1 MVVVRQRSV
10 FCGTV
15 PRVTPGGRYPP
26 PCPVEP
32 GPSSAPTQTNPGAQ
46 RGRPADSSA
55 VPVTVLERFLGPR
68 ACWSTRACAR
78 YRQPQT
84 NMEVAVGYSLGI
96 DVGTTHIKYRVIH

>member
-32 GPSSAPTQTNPGAQ
+32 GPSSAPTQTNPGAH
-46 RGRPADSSA
+46 RGRPADSAA